1 MCKNETFSSRALS
14 ARVATHNLRVVNES
28 DGLAEEV
35 RRLASEITKAKAAL
49 PAGEWNGKNG
59 GAGGKE
65 RRKRSGNGG
74 GGGGVGGRSDEGEG
88 DDDAEDDEPPA
99 AAPLAAAM
107 ASHTGTAA
115 TSTAKVASPPTALA
129 LGNVLSCDSSS
140 STPIS
145 SSVTGR

>member
-1 MCKNETFSSRALS
+1 MRSKFFLFPLSHPSHPPHCPSVCKNETFSSRALS

-88 DDDAEDDEPPA
+88 DDDGRESEGEDE
-99 AAPLAAAM
+99 
-107 ASHTGTAA
+107 
-115 TSTAKVASPPTALA
+115 V
-129 LGNVLSCDSSS
+129 
-140 STPIS
+140 
-145 SSVTGR
+145 